1 MKMNCLI
8 LGIFLI
14 NSIVNMPVNNTM
26 IINKEQNFT
35 DLKMGQKY
43 YLTIS
48 ASSKIK
54 YAFKMKI
61 SSSELSSPT
70 TFSLSYI
77 GYNSKITSSYKEEGN
92 LTFSFSTDN
101 SYNTYESSSCNVKY
115 YSINFIT
122 FILTSKY
129 DIGSASIMISEAN
142 SGISYGILFLIVFSS
157 LMTLSFLVL
166 ATIAFIKKG
175 CIIIDPQN
183 GNSPQPENYTSLT
196 SPQNQQPQPQNT
208 DLQQNENGSIPDQLQ
223 IN

>member
-1 MKMNCLI
+1 MNCLI

-26 IINKEQNFT
+26 IINNEQTFT
-35 DLKMGQKY
+35 DIKMGKKY

-77 GYNSKITSSYKEEGN
+77 GYKSKITSSVKEEGN

-101 SYNTYESSSCNVKY
+101 NYNTYESSSCNAKY
-115 YSINFIT
+115 YSTNFIT

-166 ATIAFIKKG
+166 ALIAFIKKG
-175 CIIIDPQN
+175 CIIIDPKN

-196 SPQNQQPQPQNT
+196 SPPQNQQSQPQNI
-208 DLQQNENGSIPDQLQ
+208 DLQQNENGSIPDQLP

>member
-1 MKMNCLI
+1 MNCLI

-14 NSIVNMPVNNTM
+14 NSVVNMPVNNTM
-26 IINKEQNFT
+26 IINNEQTFT
-35 DLKMGQKY
+35 DIKMGKKY

-70 TFSLSYI
+70 TFSLSYL

-122 FILTSKY
+122 FILNLS
-129 DIGSASIMISEAN
+129 MI
-142 SGISYGILFLIVFSS
+142 
-157 LMTLSFLVL
+157 LV
-166 ATIAFIKKG
+166 
-175 CIIIDPQN
+175 
-183 GNSPQPENYTSLT
+183 
-196 SPQNQQPQPQNT
+196 
-208 DLQQNENGSIPDQLQ
+208 QLQ
-223 IN
+223 L